1 MAVKIADLKQK
12 EVRKVIAVMF
22 EDNRVEQVTVY
33 NPIGEKRQEIL
44 AMMNEYSNK
53 TTTKATQELTK
64 EILKSLTDLKIYKKD
79 DIEDIVS
86 NPTGELLMV
95 LKEVNEIKTELEYEF
110 WTQKIMEINQAT
122 INILTAKAM
131 EKSRHLYELSQELEA
146 TNENTDSL
154 EEVLEELVNEEVLGD
169 GETV

>member
-154 EEVLEELVNEEVLGD
+154 EEVLDELVNEEVLGD